1 MLRAGNALIAV
12 FLLALVADAIC
23 SHAIAGSA
31 RPSPTTLRASRSSA
45 LDLEVA
51 GDLAGLPHGSIRYLT
66 REDLLALPQLTYTVA
81 DDANLTGPTRISG
94 VSLEELSKRLMA
106 SPNSD
111 MIVAICDDRYR
122 ANYPR
127 EYLSAHHPLL
137 VLLIHGQ
144 PPDRWP
150 KASEGHG
157 LDLGPYLISHAKFT
171 PGFKILSHTEE
182 PQIPWGVVRLEFRNG
197 KTVLGSIAPQGPGS
211 HQPAVQAGY
220 KIAQQN
226 CFRCHNRGD
235 EGGQKSGRPWTI
247 LATWA
252 KASPDYFT
260 AYVRNPKSKNP
271 KAEMPG
277 FPDYDDATIAAL
289 RAYFQTFTETAATRT
304 RSTATSKATP

>member
-1 MLRAGNALIAV
+1 MLRAGNALIGV
-12 FLLALVADAIC
+12 FVLALVADAIF
-23 SHAIAGSA
+23 SHAIAASA
-31 RPSPTTLRASRSSA
+31 RPSGTTLRTSRSSA

-51 GDLAGLPHGSIRYLT
+51 GDLAGLPHRSIRYLT
-66 REDLLALPQLTYTVA
+66 REDLRALPQVSYTVT
-81 DDANLTGPTRISG
+81 DDANLTGPASISG
-94 VSLEELSKRLMA
+94 VSLEELSRRVVA

-111 MIVAICDDRYR
+111 LIVAICDDRYR

-127 EYLSAHHPLL
+127 DYISAHHPLL
-137 VLLIHGQ
+137 VLLINGQ

-150 KASEGHG
+150 KEGHG
-157 LDLGPYLISHAKFT
+157 LDMGPYLISHPNFT
-171 PGFKILSHTEE
+171 PRSKILSHTDE
-182 PQIPWGVVRLEFRNG
+182 PQIPWGVVRLEFRNE
-197 KTVLGSIAPQGPGS
+197 KAVLSAIAPQGSGPR
-211 HQPAVQAGY
+211 QPAVEAGY

-252 KASPDYFT
+252 SASPDYFA
-260 AYVRNPKSKNP
+260 AYVRNPQSKNP

-289 RAYFQTFTETAATRT
+289 RAYFQTFHETAATRT
-304 RSTATSKATP
+304 KSAATSKTTP